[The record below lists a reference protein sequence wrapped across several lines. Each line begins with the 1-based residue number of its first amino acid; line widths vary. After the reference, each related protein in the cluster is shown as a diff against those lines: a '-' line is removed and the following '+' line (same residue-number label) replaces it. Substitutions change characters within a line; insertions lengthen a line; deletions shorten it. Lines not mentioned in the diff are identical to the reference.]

1 MYYCPFTLSIL
12 QGDTKSG
19 NVFSTD
25 TDRKVTE
32 CKSDICVSIGIWL
45 VCKTRSMVSSVKMG
59 KIPSTYCEN
68 AGNPRVASACGSGNS
83 VWSLLTKHSNPCS
96 RQIKG

>member
-1 MYYCPFTLSIL
+1 MYYCPFTVSIL

-19 NVFSTD
+19 NVFSGD
-25 TDRKVTE
+25 TGRKVTE
-32 CKSDICVSIGIWL
+32 CKSDICVSTDIWL

-59 KIPSTYCEN
+59 KIPSTYYEN